1 MLSSRFRLDV
11 RSLAAFRIAAGLILT
26 ADALLRCRDFGLMF
40 TPTGMFPHEAL
51 RAFHGS
57 MACWSLAFAIDAGW
71 WDAAVLTLEG
81 VSGLVLAAGFQTR
94 LATLLAWVALVSVI
108 RRTAPATN
116 AGDLWLACLLL
127 WATFLPLGA
136 CASLDARRAPGR
148 QSPSPTVIGSVAFTF
163 QVLVVY
169 LAAGLAKWNEH
180 WFTGTAVRDALSV
193 HDHGTALGAWFVSL
207 PGVAVIAGVVVVGL
221 ELAGPF
227 FFLVAPQPWI
237 RTAVVFAFMAFHA
250 SVAAFMTVGLFAPI
264 GLAAWLALIPGSV
277 WDRLRG
283 VSSLPP
289 PHACDSDAV
298 GAIPDSR
305 TTAGFAAQALCGGL
319 LTLAI
324 IDATSQLLPHKPP
337 LPTTLRTAINVAC
350 LRQEWEMFGTV
361 LHQDQWTYARG
372 VLVDGSEVD
381 LLRGGQP
388 LQRERPAGGFTSLP
402 HHRWHKLLW
411 VLPKPS
417 LRVFSSSI
425 AGALAADWNAQHGPE
440 QRLRKLEICFARETA
455 LTATEAEPGV
465 LHELVVAT
473 WPPRD
478 SKGTGNLDR
487 WLEEHDPPEPKTRGV
502 R

>member
-1 MLSSRFRLDV
+1 MRSSRFRLDV
-11 RSLAAFRIAAGLILT
+11 RSLAAFRIAAGLLLA

-40 TPTGMFPHEAL
+40 TPSGMFPHQAL

-57 MACWSLAFAIDAGW
+57 TACWSLNFLIDAAW
-71 WDAAVLTLEG
+71 WDAAVLALEG

-94 LATLLAWVALVSVI
+94 LATLVAWVALVSVI

-127 WATFLPLGA
+127 WGTFLPLGA
-136 CASLDARRAPGR
+136 RASLDARRVPGR
-148 QSPSPTVIGSVAFTF
+148 PSPSPTRIASLAFTL

-169 LAAGLAKWNEH
+169 LAAGLAKCNEH

-193 HDHGTALGAWFVSL
+193 HDHGTALGAWVVGL
-207 PGVAVIAGVVVVGL
+207 PGVATLAGVLVVAL

-227 FFLVAPQPWI
+227 LFLVAPQPRI
-237 RTAVVFAFMAFHA
+237 RAAVVFAFMAFHA

-264 GLAAWLALIPGSV
+264 GLVAWLALIPGSA
-277 WDRLRG
+277 WDRLRT
-283 VSSLPP
+283 VSPGPLPA
-289 PHACDSDAV
+289 ACDNDAV
-298 GAIPDSR
+298 DAMPTNGSWVSL
-305 TTAGFAAQALCGGL
+305 AAQGICGGL
-319 LTLAI
+319 LMLGI

-337 LPTTLRTAINVAC
+337 LPTTLRTAMNLAC

-361 LHQDQWTYARG
+361 LHQEQWTYARG

-388 LQRERPAGGFTSLP
+388 LQRERPAGGFNSLP

-417 LRVFSSSI
+417 LRVFSPSI
-425 AGALAADWNAQHGPE
+425 ARALAEDWNARHGP
-440 QRLRKLEICFARETA
+440 QQHLRKLEICFARLTA
-455 LTATEAEPGV
+455 LTATDAEPGV

-487 WLEEHDPPEPKTRGV
+487 WLEEHDSPEPKSSGV